1 MQHTFWMCC
10 PCHFGLEHT
19 LHFELKKLGAEQ
31 IQVQD
36 GRILFRGDYHLLAMA
51 NLCLSTAER
60 VLIQL
65 GSFPAY
71 NFEEL
76 FQGMKKLPL
85 EEWIGKDDAFP
96 VKGHALDSKLH
107 SVPDCQSILKKAAV
121 ERLRQKYQ
129 TSWFSESG
137 AVHQIHFSIRKN
149 LATIYLD
156 SSGVGLHK
164 RGYRRNANAAPI
176 KETLAAGIVDLAR
189 VKQNSVVCDPFC
201 GSGTLLIEA
210 AFKAMHIAPGLH
222 RHFAAER
229 WDCIPASVWANA
241 RAEAIAAIRRDTTFE
256 AYGFDCDPEAIR
268 LSEENIRKAG
278 VKTRIHVMQ
287 QDIADFTAV
296 PEQIIICNP
305 PYGER
310 LLDVQAAESLYQ
322 IMGGVFPA
330 NKQYPCYVISP
341 DANFESFFG
350 KPATKRRK
358 LYNGMIPCQ
367 LFSYYGE

>member
-1 MQHTFWMCC
+1 
-10 PCHFGLEHT
+10 
-19 LHFELKKLGAEQ
+19 
-31 IQVQD
+31 
-36 GRILFRGDYHLLAMA
+36 
-51 NLCLSTAER
+51 
-60 VLIQL
+60 
-65 GSFPAY
+65 
-71 NFEEL
+71 
-76 FQGMKKLPL
+76 
-85 EEWIGKDDAFP
+85 
-96 VKGHALDSKLH
+96 
-107 SVPDCQSILKKAAV
+107 
-121 ERLRQKYQ
+121 
-129 TSWFSESG
+129 
-137 AVHQIHFSIRKN
+137 
-149 LATIYLD
+149 
-156 SSGVGLHK
+156 
-164 RGYRRNANAAPI
+164 
-176 KETLAAGIVDLAR
+176 
-189 VKQNSVVCDPFC
+189 
-201 GSGTLLIEA
+201 
-210 AFKAMHIAPGLH
+210 MHIAPGLH

-278 VKTRIHVMQ
+278 VKTRIHVIQ

-322 IMGGVFPA
+322 IMGSVFPA

>member
-1 MQHTFWMCC
+1 MCC

-137 AVHQIHFSIRKN
+137 AVHQIQFSIRKN
-149 LATIYLD
+149 IATIYLD

-164 RGYRRNANAAPI
+164 RGYRKNANAAPI

-189 VKQNSVVCDPFC
+189 VKQNSVVCDP
-201 GSGTLLIEA
+201 
-210 AFKAMHIAPGLH
+210 
-222 RHFAAER
+222 
-229 WDCIPASVWANA
+229 
-241 RAEAIAAIRRDTTFE
+241 
-256 AYGFDCDPEAIR
+256 
-268 LSEENIRKAG
+268 
-278 VKTRIHVMQ
+278 
-287 QDIADFTAV
+287 
-296 PEQIIICNP
+296 
-305 PYGER
+305 
-310 LLDVQAAESLYQ
+310 
-322 IMGGVFPA
+322 
-330 NKQYPCYVISP
+330 
-341 DANFESFFG
+341 
-350 KPATKRRK
+350 
-358 LYNGMIPCQ
+358 
-367 LFSYYGE
+367 